1 MSTFEN
7 KSYIA
12 AQKLINMFSHKDNKA
27 PDSSFIPLERFSVIK
42 MLMDIKSMMN
52 WDFNF
57 KEFQDLICNAPDLQ
71 IDVLWNLHVLQIL
84 PLDVYL
90 QKLYTQNTYRD
101 FMQTVSNLCLMDC
114 CKNDATAFVQTGIL
128 SYFISKAYGGTREE
142 IEKICA
148 SVVRAVFRDLCF
160 LRKGDITEGRMA
172 TFFSLWKCGLLE
184 RKSLHEFC
192 NFALQQFMKE
202 PIITIVEA
210 IAVQENCK
218 NLEEPFHL
226 TPVIEKI
233 VKTLKSDTVASLLLD
248 VKSGDI
254 SNWENYVVVLDVFIK
269 THKEVSVSISEYVSE
284 LIKSSFQCSNQSNL
298 EKVLL
303 IGRQVAL
310 NSCEL
315 FPVAYKK
322 WLMTHFKD
330 CLNMK
335 NAQAFTFFIQ
345 VMSYLIPYERNVDIV
360 KIGLERFFNV
370 PQECQSIYN
379 DYITL
384 LKTRIQDLEPHSLPE
399 EIINKLLFLYADSGK
414 IPAYIME
421 ISFMRKHY
429 FLNEFLPVLLTP
441 RVVPTFPDVR
451 EKFIEELYSKG
462 KIPSV
467 MFQKYRTACNEE
479 QQKLLAGM
487 TAECFTDE
495 DS

>member
-1 MSTFEN
+1 MSNFEN

-12 AQKLINMFSHKDNKA
+12 AQKLINMFSHKDNKE
-27 PDSSFIPLERFSVIK
+27 PNCSFIPSERFSMIK
-42 MLMDIKSMMN
+42 MLIDIKSMMN
-52 WDFNF
+52 WNFNF

-101 FMQTVSNLCLMDC
+101 FMQTVSNLCLIDC
-114 CKNDATAFVQTGIL
+114 CENDATVFVQTGIL
-128 SYFISKAYGGTREE
+128 SYFIGKAFGGIGEE
-142 IEKICA
+142 MEKICT
-148 SVVRAVFRDLCF
+148 SVVEAFFRDLCS
-160 LRKGDITEGRMA
+160 LRKGDMTEGRLA

-184 RKSLHEFC
+184 RKSLREFC
-192 NFALQQFMKE
+192 IFALQQLIKE
-202 PIITIVEA
+202 PIITITEA

-218 NLEEPFHL
+218 NLDEPFHI

-233 VKTLKSDTVASLLLD
+233 VKTLKPDTVVCLLFD
-248 VKSGDI
+248 VKYGDI
-254 SNWENYVVVLDVFIK
+254 SNWENYVVILDAFIK
-269 THKEVSVSISEYVSE
+269 THKEVSVSIS
-284 LIKSSFQCSNQSNL
+284 K
-298 EKVLL
+298 KVLL

-310 NSCEL
+310 NSYEL
-315 FPVAYKK
+315 FPVAYKR

-335 NAQAFTFFIQ
+335 SAQTFAFFIQ
-345 VMSYLIPYERNVDIV
+345 VMSYLVPYERNVDIV

-370 PQECQSIYN
+370 PQECQCIYN

-399 EIINKLLFLYADSGK
+399 EIINKLLFLYANTGK
-414 IPAYIME
+414 LPAYIME

-441 RVVPTFPDVR
+441 RVVPTFPDLR
-451 EKFIEELYSKG
+451 EKFIEELYRIG

-479 QQKLLAGM
+479 QRKLLAGM